1 MHAPLL
7 DRSSRF
13 GEGHGTATLQLH
25 LTVFRG
31 KFMSGKNTINVA
43 RAQSILRFEF
53 IEISKTATNYVV
65 ECEPSISSNSSLGVH
80 R

>member
-13 GEGHGTATLQLH
+13 GEGCGTATQH

-53 IEISKTATNYVV
+53 IEISKTAANCVV